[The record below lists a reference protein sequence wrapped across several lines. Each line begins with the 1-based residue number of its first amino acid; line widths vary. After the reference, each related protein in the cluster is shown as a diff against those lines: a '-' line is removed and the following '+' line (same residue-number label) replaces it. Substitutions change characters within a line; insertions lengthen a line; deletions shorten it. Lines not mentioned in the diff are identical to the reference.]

1 MDDELTQAPT
11 SEQVTDAF
19 REGFSGT
26 PAEPETATETP
37 TVGEAPAEPVSDP
50 APVVEPKLATV
61 TEDQLKQLLDGMTR
75 IDKIESESKQHYDKV
90 MGSVGGLQQF
100 VKELREATP
109 AGQTVHISSAD
120 LEELHAEFP
129 EMAELTAKGLNR
141 VLGKLKGT
149 GASAL
154 KPDDLKELVKTEAST
169 LVESAIDEREL
180 RRLAKKEKGWREIVG
195 DPMSQTPYRQW
206 LAQQPVEYQ
215 TTINHSKDADE
226 ILESITTFQQAA
238 EKPSAT
244 SDRERRLKAA
254 VPLKSANGPGAV
266 FEESSG
272 FADAFK
278 KEQRKLSGVA

>member
-1 MDDELTQAPT
+1 MDELTQDPT

-26 PAEPETATETP
+26 PAELEAATETP
-37 TVGEAPAEPVSDP
+37 TVEEAPAEPAQEP
-50 APVVEPKLATV
+50 APVVEPKLAAV

-100 VKELREATP
+100 VKELRDATP
-109 AGQTVHISSAD
+109 AGQTVQISSAD

-141 VLGKLKGT
+141 VLSKIKGT
-149 GASAL
+149 GAPAI
-154 KPDDLKELVKTEAST
+154 KPDDLKT
-169 LVESAIDEREL
+169 LVQTESASLVQAALDEREL
-180 RRLAKKEKGWREIVG
+180 SRLAKKEKGWREIVG
-195 DPMSQTPYRQW
+195 DPLSQTPYRQW
-206 LAQQPVEYQ
+206 LAQQPADYQ
-215 TTINHSKDADE
+215 SSINHSKDADE
-226 ILESITTFQQAA
+226 ILESITAFKQAG

-244 SDRERRLKAA
+244 PSDRERRLKAA
-254 VPLKSANGPGAV
+254 VPLKSANGPGTV
-266 FEESSG
+266 SEESSG

-278 KEQRKLSGVA
+278 KEQRKLTGVA